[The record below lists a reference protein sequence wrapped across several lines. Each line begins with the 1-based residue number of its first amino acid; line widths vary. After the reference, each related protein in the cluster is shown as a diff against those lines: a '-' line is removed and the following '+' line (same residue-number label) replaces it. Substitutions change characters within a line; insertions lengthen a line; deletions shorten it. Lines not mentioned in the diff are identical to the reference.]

1 MGVSMLGMYFR
12 RVRVR
17 LVAGILTSG
26 VRMTS
31 RRSRARR
38 RKVLLNE
45 ATRTPG
51 SCQVRSKTQSPCL
64 HQAVVEIRGIPFCE
78 ACAREQEAYFAIGEL
93 TQEEK
98 AQGFGS
104 KPLAEALERMPTARM
119 CLHSSPLMASNFR
132 ETPERE
138 LRLNGVLRSSRPAL
152 LGHARV
158 CGR

>member
-1 MGVSMLGMYFR
+1 MGVSRLEISFR

-17 LVAGILTSG
+17 LVAGALTSG

-104 KPLAEALERMPTARM
+104 KPLAEALERMRRERAVSRKGIAAKM
-119 CLHSSPLMASNFR
+119 HHGHSGADESEPL
-132 ETPERE
+132 
-138 LRLNGVLRSSRPAL
+138 AL
-152 LGHARV
+152 MKS
-158 CGR
+158 

>member
-1 MGVSMLGMYFR
+1 MLEISFR
-12 RVRVR
+12 RERVR
-17 LVAGILTSG
+17 SVAGILTNG

-31 RRSRARR
+31 RRARARR

-51 SCQVRSKTQSPCL
+51 SCQMRSRTQSPCL

-93 TQEEK
+93 TQEQAE

-104 KPLAEALERMPTARM
+104 KPLAEALERMWRERGGSTEGLAAEM
-119 CLHSSPLMASNFR
+119 HHGHSAVD
-132 ETPERE
+132 E
-138 LRLNGVLRSSRPAL
+138 LEPPAL
-152 LGHARV
+152 MKS
-158 CGR
+158 

>member
-1 MGVSMLGMYFR
+1 MLEISFR

-17 LVAGILTSG
+17 SVAGVLTSG

-64 HQAVVEIRGIPFCE
+64 HQAVVEIQGISFCE

-93 TQEEK
+93 TQEG

-104 KPLAEALERMPTARM
+104 KPLADALERCGGSAR
-119 CLHSSPLMASNFR
+119 
-132 ETPERE
+132 
-138 LRLNGVLRSSRPAL
+138 GVRKGSKQSCIMGTLPQTR
-152 LGHARV
+152 
-158 CGR
+158 